1 MKVFIYRNLHKSCWS
16 IRYDGVVVAHTPAAF
31 VWGGEFSVSEAGNER
46 VRKEKR
52 KNVHAYVVCE
62 IDDLWISKNAKVMK
76 SIGLEKYSKSL
87 LNSLGRTAPIKV
99 RYRPYKRKHF
109 EGVDVRASN
118 AATKAKRKEDPEAK
132 ASEIWAKGSLDSASH
147 VFLDRKGKVF
157 ADNTVTHDVVQGLKV
172 LGERD

>member
-1 MKVFIYRNLHKSCWS
+1 MKVFIYRNLHKNCWS

-62 IDDLWISKNAKVMK
+62 IDDLWISADARIMK
-76 SIGLEKYSKSL
+76 GIGLEKHTNSVL
-87 LNSLGRTAPIKV
+87 DSLGRTAPVKV
-99 RYRPYKRKHF
+99 RYRPYKKKHF

-118 AATKAKRKEDPEAK
+118 AATKAKRKEDPEAE

-147 VFLDRKGKVF
+147 VFLNGQGKVF
-157 ADNTVTHDVVQGLKV
+157 ADNIVTHDVVHGLKV